1 MKIDIDKLSEEE
13 LIDLN
18 NRGEDKRAGLLF
30 STCSVPPASGS
41 VIA

>member
-18 NRGEDKRAGLLF
+18 NNEEDKRAGLLF
-30 STCSVPPASGS
+30 STCSVAPASS
-41 VIA
+41 AVIA